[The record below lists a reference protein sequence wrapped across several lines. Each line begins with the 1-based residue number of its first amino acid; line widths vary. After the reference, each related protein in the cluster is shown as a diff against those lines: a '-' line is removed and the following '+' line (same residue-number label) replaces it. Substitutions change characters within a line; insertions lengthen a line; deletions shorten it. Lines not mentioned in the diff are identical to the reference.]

1 MHQKCTSN
9 PIINPLPTS
18 KAFSSECEMTRHFV
32 FKDKA
37 WKTKILYPLMESTL
51 AKEIDQT
58 KCIEIDDIVSLIHSL
73 DTLLT

>member
-18 KAFSSECEMTRHFV
+18 KAFGGECEMMRHFV

-37 WKTKILYPLMESTL
+37 WKKNIASFDGEYSS
-51 AKEIDQT
+51 QRN
-58 KCIEIDDIVSLIHSL
+58 
-73 DTLLT
+73 